1 MPTPFTI
8 KASVSAAAPTEIFI
22 YGDIG
27 EGWDDETIA
36 ARTFVR
42 DLAEIDADELV
53 VRINS
58 YGGSVTDGLA
68 IYNALKRHKATVHV
82 EIDGIAA
89 SIASL
94 IAMAGDTIRMA
105 GNALMMI
112 HAPWGFAIGNAKG
125 LRDHADVLDKYA
137 NAMANSYTSATDVE
151 EAFILGLLLDG
162 EDHYFT
168 AQEAAD
174 ANLIHEITAELPIAA
189 HIEKT
194 FDLTRYAR
202 FSQKPAAAAANPDP
216 EEPAMPKPVN
226 PAANP
231 DPAKTPTPTPT
242 PAPAAQSAEEIKAQV
257 LREETERRTA
267 VMAQFQPF
275 ADREG
280 MTELQTACL
289 NDVNITAAEAGNK
302 ILAALAK
309 GTEPIQGRVVV
320 TADERDVKNAAKV
333 DALLARAG
341 VPGFTV
347 EASNPYRGAK
357 LLDLARDCAQVAGV
371 KVDGMDQ
378 MKIVAMAFTQSTS
391 DFPILLE
398 DAMHKTLQ
406 AAYAAAADTWSRF
419 CQTGSVSDFRAHNR
433 YRLGSLGNLDKV
445 NENGEF
451 KDKSI
456 PDGEKASVQADTVG
470 NIINLTRKMIVND
483 DLGAFIGLANMLGRS
498 AARTVEST
506 VYKLLLE
513 NSGLG
518 PTMADGKT
526 LFHADHNNIGTAG
539 ALSVA
544 ALEDLRVKMA
554 SQKDISGN
562 EFLDIRPQSL
572 VLPMG
577 LGGNARVINDAQ
589 YDPDTSGKLQKPNMV
604 RGLFSDIIDTPRL
617 TGTRFYGFA
626 SAADAPVIEVSFL
639 DGNQTP
645 FLDMQEGFR
654 VDGTQYKVRLDFGVT
669 AVDYRGAVTN
679 AGQ

>member
-1 MPTPFTI
+1 
-8 KASVSAAAPTEIFI
+8 
-22 YGDIG
+22 
-27 EGWDDETIA
+27 
-36 ARTFVR
+36 
-42 DLAEIDADELV
+42 
-53 VRINS
+53 
-58 YGGSVTDGLA
+58 
-68 IYNALKRHKATVHV
+68 
-82 EIDGIAA
+82 
-89 SIASL
+89 
-94 IAMAGDTIRMA
+94 
-105 GNALMMI
+105 
-112 HAPWGFAIGNAKG
+112 
-125 LRDHADVLDKYA
+125 
-137 NAMANSYTSATDVE
+137 
-151 EAFILGLLLDG
+151 
-162 EDHYFT
+162 
-168 AQEAAD
+168 
-174 ANLIHEITAELPIAA
+174 
-189 HIEKT
+189 
-194 FDLTRYAR
+194 
-202 FSQKPAAAAANPDP
+202 
-216 EEPAMPKPVN
+216 MPKPVN

-231 DPAKTPTPTPT
+231 DPANTPTPTPT

-320 TADERDVKNAAKV
+320 TADERDVKNEAKV
-333 DALLARAG
+333 NALLARAG

-357 LLDLARDCAQVAGV
+357 LLDLARDCAQAAGV
-371 KVDGMDQ
+371 KVEGMDQ

-391 DFPILLE
+391 DFPVLLE

-589 YDPDTSGKLQKPNMV
+589 YDPDTSGKLQKPNMI